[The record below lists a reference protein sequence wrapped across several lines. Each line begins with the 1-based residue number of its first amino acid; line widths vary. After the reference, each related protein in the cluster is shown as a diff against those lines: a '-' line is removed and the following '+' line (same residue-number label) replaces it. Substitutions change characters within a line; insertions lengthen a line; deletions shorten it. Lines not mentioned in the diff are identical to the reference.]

1 MIIRGYIPAFFILFT
16 VSAIITGCS
25 KEENYETSLRKAGG
39 IGLSESSLVLSNPV
53 IIYLSDEDI
62 QSENRFLHTV
72 DWELRQPRDLSTSRV
87 TTTALSQA
95 LYVDIF
101 YTCGQSNSNRRL
113 VPEDSIVVDSIEWSC
128 SNVMETR
135 MEAVTGDT
143 IAVYEFEIDI
153 PFLNSLSE

>member
-1 MIIRGYIPAFFILFT
+1 MTTRGYILSCFVLFT
-16 VSAIITGCS
+16 VSALMTGCS
-25 KEENYETSLRKAGG
+25 KEENHQTSLRHAGG
-39 IGLSESSLVLSNPV
+39 IGLSESSLALSNPV
-53 IIYLSDEDI
+53 IIYLSDQDV

-72 DWELRQPRDLSTSRV
+72 DWELRQPRDFSASRV
-87 TTTALSQA
+87 TTTAFSRA

-101 YTCGQSNSNRRL
+101 HTCGQLNNSRRL
-113 VPEDSIVVDSIEWSC
+113 VPENGFIDDSVEWSC

-135 MEAVTGDT
+135 MEAVTSDT